1 MDLVEAKNLHYSV
14 QERHPW
20 ERARLK
26 VIESM
31 LKAEL
36 SDRSNKQLNILD
48 LGCGDTFVVQ
58 SLAQKSPQNAYIAV
72 DLAFDDE
79 MLSKIHEQL
88 VNTPIR
94 AYKSLEDVEPGSI
107 PEIDVV
113 LLLDVME
120 HIEDDV
126 AYMMWLRKFPF
137 ITDKTKFIITVPAF
151 ESLHT
156 VRDVFLKHY
165 RRYTSP
171 MLRANLTSAGYTTDR
186 RGYFFLSLL
195 MPRLL
200 VKLKELITRPK
211 PNANM
216 GIGVWKGSRVL
227 SNLMIA
233 VLYADF
239 KMLFLLNK
247 LGLRLPGL
255 STYAVCRKS
264 A

>member
-26 VIESM
+26 VIESLM
-31 LKAEL
+31 IAEVR
-36 SDRSNKQLNILD
+36 DRSNEQLNILD

-72 DLAFDDE
+72 DTAFSDE
-79 MLSKIHEQL
+79 MLNEIHEQL
-88 VNTPIR
+88 KDKPIK
-94 AYKSLEDVEPGSI
+94 AYKSLEDIDQKSI

-113 LLLDVME
+113 LLLDVIE
-120 HIEDDV
+120 YIEDDV
-126 AYMMWLRKFPF
+126 AFMQWLRKFPF
-137 ITDKTKFIITVPAF
+137 IGDKTRVIITVPAF
-151 ESLHT
+151 ASLHT

-165 RRYTSP
+165 RRYTSA
-171 MLRANLTSAGYTTDR
+171 MLKGNLAFAGFTTES

-195 MPRLL
+195 LPRLL
-200 VKLKELITRPK
+200 VKFKEQITRPK